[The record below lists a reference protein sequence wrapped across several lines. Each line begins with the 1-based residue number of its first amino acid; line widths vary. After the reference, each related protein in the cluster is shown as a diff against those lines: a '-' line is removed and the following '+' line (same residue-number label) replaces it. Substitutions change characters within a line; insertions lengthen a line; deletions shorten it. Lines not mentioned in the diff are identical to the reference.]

1 MKSQTKIWCVLATL
15 ILFSSCSQKTNYEDN
30 GDFET
35 RFPIRIN
42 EVKTE
47 VQVAIEFRERARGL
61 MHRDS
66 LEENEGMLF
75 VFPVP
80 ERQSFWMRN
89 TSIPLDIGFFNE
101 NGVLDEILPLI
112 PYNETAVLSNS
123 NRIQFALEMN
133 RGWFRR
139 NELLPGAQLNL
150 DDLRKV
156 IKARGGTPSEWGL

>member
-1 MKSQTKIWCVLATL
+1 MKNHIQIWSALAVLL
-15 ILFSSCSQKTNYEDN
+15 FFSSCFQKTTIE
-30 GDFET
+30 GGADFET

-61 MHRDS
+61 MHRES

-112 PYNETAVLSNS
+112 PYNETAVLSNN

-156 IKARGGTPSEWGL
+156 IKARGGNPSEWGL